1 MMILDIKLLV
11 IDVDGVLTSGKY
23 LVSDD
28 GHISKIF
35 NTRDFAALEKIQKR
49 GISVLFLSSNNDE
62 CILQQVKRMP
72 ERAKTDMCVVLNM
85 EDKDDYL
92 KRTLMAMNISYE
104 NVAYIGD
111 AGNDLEAMKKVA
123 FKCCPADASPEVKD
137 IVDYVSDYQGG
148 EGCVAE
154 FVMEILK
161 LMDMEDGE

>member
-1 MMILDIKLLV
+1 MILDIKLFV
-11 IDVDGVLTSGKY
+11 CDIDGVLTNGKY
-23 LVSDD
+23 SVSDD

-49 GISVLFLSSNNDE
+49 GISVLFLSSNNDK

-92 KRTLMAMNISYE
+92 KRTLMAMNITYD

-123 FKCCPADASPEVKD
+123 FKCCPNDAAQEIKD
-137 IVDYVSDYQGG
+137 IVDYVSDYKGG
-148 EGCVAE
+148 EDCVAE
-154 FVMEILK
+154 FTMEILK
-161 LMDMEDGE
+161 LMDTEDG